1 MAMRCTISQHVVF
14 KTVEWIFYI
23 GLSIV
28 SGWFASGVVL
38 QFFSH
43 KTNFSLLEGKVTH
56 YPVVTM
62 VLSRKASEVKIE
74 DLEIW
79 YKTTGMT
86 ELTDDKGYKLEIE
99 QNELHNERY
108 NKTEKVLL
116 DSPQRFDG
124 KKVFRIIHTTPIL
137 TKTRPSITITIRQNV
152 KNKTV
157 SKYSDLVILE
167 ITSPQN
173 SPGFV
178 YIKWKDGEPLI
189 HFMSKNT
196 VMWFDIQ
203 PQITK
208 YLEESH
214 KCQRESYYECLA
226 SQLDENVST
235 ECSEQCIPNAFSN
248 LNKTYS
254 KPFCQNDKE
263 NEFCALKIIK
273 NMMQE
278 QEEGSECKKS
288 CFNLEYLG
296 QSKYYRQD
304 PPKDKNWDV
313 YEFALTLVNEDFVSN
328 EYEEYLIYDT
338 IEMIGSVGGT
348 LGILIYIY

>member
-1 MAMRCTISQHVVF
+1 
-14 KTVEWIFYI
+14 
-23 GLSIV
+23 
-28 SGWFASGVVL
+28 
-38 QFFSH
+38 
-43 KTNFSLLEGKVTH
+43 
-56 YPVVTM
+56 
-62 VLSRKASEVKIE
+62 VKIE

-348 LGILIYIY
+348 LGILIY